1 VRPQG
6 LVPDA
11 LYEVS
16 SCDADGGRPMY
27 RMTGAA
33 LMNGGVACLMP
44 DREYDSFLIRMK
56 RV

>member
-1 VRPQG
+1 
-6 LVPDA
+6 
-11 LYEVS
+11 
-16 SCDADGGRPMY
+16 MY

-56 RV
+56 RA